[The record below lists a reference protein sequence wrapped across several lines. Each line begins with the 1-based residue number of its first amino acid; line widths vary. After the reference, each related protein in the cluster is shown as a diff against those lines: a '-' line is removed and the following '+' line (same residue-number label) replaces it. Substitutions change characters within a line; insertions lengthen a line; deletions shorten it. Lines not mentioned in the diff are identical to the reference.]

1 MPFLASSVLFRAL
14 LLLPC
19 GVLLYGCAQT
29 PDAPLPPSA
38 FLGGIEPPEGFDPY
52 LTPAQRLAQGGG
64 VASGFGK
71 SSLSSDSRAG
81 ETADG
86 SASSVAAIE
95 TAAALLDAPAT
106 QAAIEQAAA
115 STKWSIVIVA
125 FRGAMADAAGLAA
138 LNKVE
143 AAGVSGAYLER
154 RGESVALAYG
164 RFDSPDEPAARESLD
179 ALRAIEI
186 EGERPFAGAVLAPP
200 SPDLL
205 TGSLPQFDLRTVK
218 EKFGP
223 DALYTLQIGVYGRAD
238 RTPPESAEL
247 AEYRRT
253 AERAV
258 YDLRRQGE
266 EAYYYHAPMRSMVTI
281 GVFGPDDHDPKTP
294 GLESKRLGDTR
305 LRHPHNTL
313 NGQGIRERI
322 PNRPA
327 NDPTGWKLQ
336 PSALV
341 GVPRS

>member
-1 MPFLASSVLFRAL
+1 LAF
-14 LLLPC
+14 
-19 GVLLYGCAQT
+19 
-29 PDAPLPPSA
+29 
-38 FLGGIEPPEGFDPY
+38 
-52 LTPAQRLAQGGG
+52 
-64 VASGFGK
+64 
-71 SSLSSDSRAG
+71 
-81 ETADG
+81 
-86 SASSVAAIE
+86 
-95 TAAALLDAPAT
+95 
-106 QAAIEQAAA
+106 
-115 STKWSIVIVA
+115 
-125 FRGAMADAAGLAA
+125 
-138 LNKVE
+138 
-143 AAGVSGAYLER
+143 
-154 RGESVALAYG
+154 G
-164 RFDSPDEPAARESLD
+164 RFDSPDEPAAREALD

-266 EAYYYHAPMRSMVTI
+266 EAYYYHAPNRSMVTI
-281 GVFGPDDHDPKTP
+281 GVFGPDDHDPRTP
-294 GLESKRLGDTR
+294 GLESNRLSDTR

-327 NDPTGWKLQ
+327 DDPTGWKLQ

-341 GVPRS
+341 GVPSS